1 MTDTDMQNT
10 INDLTRKVSQFTK
23 SSKPLQPTLK
33 SITGGNT
40 KLYMF
45 IGVPILIVLVLYY
58 MKPTFLSYY
67 DDYGN
72 KKVNT
77 NRLLIILIILEVLAM
92 FLYKKKF

>member
-10 INDLTRKVSQFTK
+10 INELTRKVNQFTK
-23 SSKPLQPTLK
+23 TSKSLQPSLK